1 MEVFLTI
8 FLVLV
13 LCQSID
19 KSIKEE
25 NILENREI
33 PLKFSKKRKLAEILI
48 DKKNRLAVG
57 VYDLLDKHIRLI
69 DDELNAIDEAID
81 DCNGKH
87 DTRGKSDV
95 KSNSVTFETDE
106 NTKSKSVSFVNE
118 PVYCNCRRVAF
129 GEMIACDNEEC
140 LIEWFH
146 FPCVNLTKL
155 PRKLWYCPDCS
166 LNTKK

>member
-1 MEVFLTI
+1 MPV
-8 FLVLV
+8 V
-13 LCQSID
+13 CQAID
-19 KSIKEE
+19 KSIRED
-25 NILENREI
+25 NILENSKDI
-33 PLKFSKKRKLAEILI
+33 PLRLTKKRKLAEILI

-69 DDELNAIDEAID
+69 DDELNALDEAIN
-81 DCNGKH
+81 DCNGKP
-87 DTRGKSDV
+87 DIRGKNEI
-95 KSNSVTFETDE
+95 KSNSVSFESDD
-106 NTKSKSVSFVNE
+106 TKSKSVSFVNE
-118 PVYCNCRRVAF
+118 PVYCNCHRVAF

-166 LNTKK
+166 LHIKK